1 MTNFECSTNDHIT
14 WIHVINRRH
23 CYRRPTSDGP
33 KDESALYLWAAMKLT
48 EQCIQNNGPTQGYF
62 EYSISLSL
70 LEFNKTPALVLSSS
84 ILVTRNSPTLW
95 IDLLFCV
102 LEKKFANAKHQQKTS
117 KALVQIAQTCATQLW
132 DKFCFAWHDAVQFRD
147 CPGHTVGYPGNDC
160 NELIITLRRSTRFAS
175 AA

>member
-33 KDESALYLWAAMKLT
+33 KDQSALYLWAAMNLT

-70 LEFNKTPALVLSSS
+70 LELNKTPALILSSS

-95 IDLLFCV
+95 LGLLFCV
-102 LEKKFANAKHQQKTS
+102 LEKNLQTPNTNKKLAKLLSKLPKRVPHNCETNFALPGTM
-117 KALVQIAQTCATQLW
+117 
-132 DKFCFAWHDAVQFRD
+132 QFNS
-147 CPGHTVGYPGNDC
+147 GTVSAIPSG
-160 NELIITLRRSTRFAS
+160 TRVTTVTN
-175 AA
+175 